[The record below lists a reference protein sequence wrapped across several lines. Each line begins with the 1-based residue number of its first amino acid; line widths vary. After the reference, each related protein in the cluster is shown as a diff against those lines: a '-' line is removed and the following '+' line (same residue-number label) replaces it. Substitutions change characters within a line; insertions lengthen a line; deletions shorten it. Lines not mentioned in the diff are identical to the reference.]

1 MKGRAP
7 IVAEQCI
14 HAKFQ
19 DCCSL
24 CMCYYRLSLVSFSEC
39 RRQMFQVFVFEF
51 FLFEGSLSRFSWPA
65 DFLSIRC
72 WLLFLSSSILGAI
85 ILIFLFSSLEE
96 FTHSYIFDW
105 YHLLTHDIL
114 VFIFQSFCCFWI
126 LSTWLRLYVNV
137 ILLLKLLIFQ
147 K

>member
-1 MKGRAP
+1 M
-7 IVAEQCI
+7 IVEQCI
-14 HAKFQ
+14 HTKFQ

-24 CMCYYRLSLVSFSEC
+24 SMCHYRLPLVSFSEC
-39 RRQMFQVFVFEF
+39 RRQVFQVFVFEF
-51 FLFEGSLSRFSWPA
+51 FLFKVSLSGLSWTT
-65 DFLSIRC
+65 DFLFFHC

-96 FTHSYIFDW
+96 FIHSYIFDW
-105 YHLLTHDIL
+105 YHLLTHNIL

-126 LSTWLRLYVNV
+126 LNTWLPIWHLYVNV
-137 ILLLKLLIFQ
+137 MLLLKLLIFQ